1 MELHR
6 GELQVAGLSLYKP
19 DPHHRCGQ
27 MVTEN
32 HKPDQNTKEAEACL
46 YVAERRECVRVCALR
61 LLLCKTY
68 KFGKDSYFLI
78 QDILLVLVTSH

>member
-6 GELQVAGLSLYKP
+6 GELQVAGLALYEP
-19 DPHHRCGQ
+19 DPHHRCSQ

-46 YVAERRECVRVCALR
+46 IVEER
-61 LLLCKTY
+61 
-68 KFGKDSYFLI
+68 
-78 QDILLVLVTSH
+78 